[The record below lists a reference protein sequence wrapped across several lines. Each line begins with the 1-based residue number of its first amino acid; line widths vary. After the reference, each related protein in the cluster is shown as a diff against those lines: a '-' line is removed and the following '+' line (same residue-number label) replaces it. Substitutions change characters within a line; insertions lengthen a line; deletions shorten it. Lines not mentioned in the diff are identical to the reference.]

1 MTKIVNLCYCIL
13 SQFFLKERDKDL
25 IQKRKWKMRQWKQEI
40 GMMQGRSYESRN
52 AEARKDMENILP
64 LSVQKAPAPEET

>member
-1 MTKIVNLCYCIL
+1 
-13 SQFFLKERDKDL
+13 
-25 IQKRKWKMRQWKQEI
+25 MRQWKQEI

-52 AEARKDMENILP
+52 AEARKDMENTLP